1 MTQINWSL
9 ARLLISLAIFFNIE
23 RLDFNTSNISNVIDI
38 HSFVYVLGI
47 VAVLTIIFIP
57 FFSRWSF
64 PMLAVLWFTIFLVF
78 KLIVMSQRPLLGD
91 LYTYLSLTEGGFLLL
106 LVYQARE
113 LASKLLDL
121 RQMAEYVALANTGI
135 NLPQLDE
142 AGAKIRREMTR
153 SRYYHRALSVLVIKP
168 EQYSQARVVPR
179 LMKEIE
185 MAVAERCMAVKLAE
199 VLGEQLR
206 VVDTVL
212 EDRENGAFVIMCPEV
227 DGLGTSLL
235 AEQIRQTVTAH
246 LGLTVYC
253 GTASFPDEAITF
265 ESLVSEAYRKLKP
278 AAAENPIPVQSDS
291 VQPMMGN

>member
-1 MTQINWSL
+1 MKQVNWSL

-23 RLDFNTSNISNVIDI
+23 RLDFNKSNINNVIDI

-57 FFSRWSF
+57 FLSRWSF
-64 PMLAVLWFTIFLVF
+64 PMLAVLWFIVFLVF
-78 KLIVMSQRPLLGD
+78 KLVVMSQRPLLGD

-106 LVYQARE
+106 LVYQAHE

-121 RQMAEYVALANTGI
+121 RQMAEYVALANAGI
-135 NLPQLDE
+135 NLPKLDE
-142 AGAKIRREMTR
+142 AEAKIRREMTR
-153 SRYYHRALSVLVIKP
+153 SRYYHRALSVIVIKP
-168 EQYSQARVVPR
+168 EQYSQGRVLPR

-185 MAVAERCMAVKLAE
+185 LAVAERWMAVKLAE
-199 VLGEQLR
+199 VVGEQLR

-227 DGLGTSLL
+227 DALGTSLL
-235 AEQIRQTVTAH
+235 AEQIRQTITDH
-246 LGLTVYC
+246 LGLTVHC

-265 ESLVSEAYRKLKP
+265 ESLVSEAYRKIKP
-278 AAAENPIPVQSDS
+278 AAAENPVPAQSDIARA
-291 VQPMMGN
+291 MGN